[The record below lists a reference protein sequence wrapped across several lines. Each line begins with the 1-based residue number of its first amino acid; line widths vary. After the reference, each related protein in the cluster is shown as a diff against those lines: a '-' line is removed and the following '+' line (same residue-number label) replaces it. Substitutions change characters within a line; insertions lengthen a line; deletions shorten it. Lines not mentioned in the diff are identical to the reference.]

1 MFTNIA
7 GKLKGLAVVQTI
19 IFIAFGIIIWTLPYQ
34 TGGFVPKS
42 EAGLFVIIGI
52 IIMLAGWIGQW
63 LLYAF
68 GQLVENTDQINR
80 NLAALLAMQMKQAS
94 SGAAAK
100 TSGGPESHRN
110 NASATTPKS
119 NYYRDF
125 SKFDNSS
132 IGWVCEYCGSKNSS
146 DSTKCKICS
155 KSRHES
161 DYKNSKR

>member
-1 MFTNIA
+1 M
-7 GKLKGLAVVQTI
+7 
-19 IFIAFGIIIWTLPYQ
+19 
-34 TGGFVPKS
+34 
-42 EAGLFVIIGI
+42 
-52 IIMLAGWIGQW
+52 AGWIGQW

-68 GQLVENTDQINR
+68 GQLVENTDQVNR

-94 SGAAAK
+94 SRAAAK
-100 TSGGPESHRN
+100 TSGGPKSHRN

-146 DSTKCKICS
+146 DLTKCKICS
-155 KSRHES
+155 RSRPEI
-161 DYKNSKR
+161 DYKKSKR

>member
-19 IFIAFGIIIWTLPYQ
+19 FFVVFGIIIWTLPYQ
-34 TGGFVPKS
+34 KGGFVQES
-42 EAGLFVIIGI
+42 DAGLFIIIGI
-52 IIMLAGWIGQW
+52 IIILAGWIGQW

-100 TSGGPESHRN
+100 TSGGSESHRN
-110 NASATTPKS
+110 NAFSTTTKS

-161 DYKNSKR
+161 DYKKSQR

>member
-7 GKLKGLAVVQTI
+7 GKLKGLAVIQTI
-19 IFIAFGIIIWTLPYQ
+19 IFVIFGIIIWTLPYQ
-34 TGGFVPKS
+34 TSGIVPKS
-42 EAGLFVIIGI
+42 DASLFIIIGI

-80 NLAALLAMQMKQAS
+80 NLAALLAMQMKQTS
-94 SGAAAK
+94 SGAAPK
-100 TSGGPESHRN
+100 TSYVPEAHQN
-110 NASATTPKS
+110 NAPVTAPKS

-132 IGWVCEYCGSKNSS
+132 IGWICEYCGSKNSS
-146 DSTKCKICS
+146 DLTKCKICS
-155 KSRHES
+155 KSRQES
-161 DYKNSKR
+161 DYKKLKH

>member
-1 MFTNIA
+1 MDI
-7 GKLKGLAVVQTI
+7 TI
-19 IFIAFGIIIWTLPYQ
+19 
-34 TGGFVPKS
+34 S
-42 EAGLFVIIGI
+42 NR
-52 IIMLAGWIGQW
+52 WIGQW
-63 LLYAF
+63 LLHAF

-80 NLAALLAMQMKQAS
+80 DLAALLAMQMKKAS

-100 TSGGPESHRN
+100 TSGGSESHRN

-146 DSTKCKICS
+146 DSIKCKICS

>member
-19 IFIAFGIIIWTLPYQ
+19 FFVVFGIIIWTLPYQ
-34 TGGFVPKS
+34 KGGFVPES
-42 EAGLFVIIGI
+42 DAGLFIIIGI
-52 IIMLAGWIGQW
+52 IIILAGW

-100 TSGGPESHRN
+100 TSGGSESHRN
-110 NASATTPKS
+110 NAFATTTKS

-132 IGWVCEYCGSKNSS
+132 IGWVCGSKNSS

-161 DYKNSKR
+161 DYKKSQR

>member
-1 MFTNIA
+1 MLTNIA
-7 GKLKGLAVVQTI
+7 GKLKGLAIIQTI
-19 IFIAFGIIIWTLPYQ
+19 IFIAFGIIIWTLPFQ

-52 IIMLAGWIGQW
+52 IIMLGGIGQW

-132 IGWVCEYCGSKNSS
+132 I
-146 DSTKCKICS
+146 
-155 KSRHES
+155 
-161 DYKNSKR
+161 

>member
-19 IFIAFGIIIWTLPYQ
+19 IFVVFGIIIWTLPYQ
-34 TGGFVPKS
+34 KGGFVS
-42 EAGLFVIIGI
+42 ESDAGLFIIIGVIII
-52 IIMLAGWIGQW
+52 LVGWIGQW

-94 SGAAAK
+94 SGAGTK
-100 TSGGPESHRN
+100 TSRGPESRQN
-110 NASATTPKS
+110 SASATTPKS

-125 SKFDNSS
+125 SKFGNSS
-132 IGWVCEYCGSKNSS
+132 IGWFCEYCGSKNSS
-146 DSTKCKICS
+146 DLTKCKICS
-155 KSRHES
+155 RSRPEI
-161 DYKNSKR
+161 DYKKSKR

>member
-1 MFTNIA
+1 MDI
-7 GKLKGLAVVQTI
+7 TI
-19 IFIAFGIIIWTLPYQ
+19 SNRG
-34 TGGFVPKS
+34 
-42 EAGLFVIIGI
+42 
-52 IIMLAGWIGQW
+52 IGQW

-80 NLAALLAMQMKQAS
+80 NLAALLAMQMKKAS

-100 TSGGPESHRN
+100 TSGGSESHRN

>member
-19 IFIAFGIIIWTLPYQ
+19 IFVVFGIIIWTLPYQ
-34 TGGFVPKS
+34 KGGFVPES
-42 EAGLFVIIGI
+42 DAGLFIIIGI
-52 IIMLAGWIGQW
+52 IIILAGWIGQW

-100 TSGGPESHRN
+100 TSGGSESHRN
-110 NASATTPKS
+110 NAFATTTKS

-132 IGWVCEYCGSKNSS
+132 IGWVCAFGFFDGSF
-146 DSTKCKICS
+146 
-155 KSRHES
+155 
-161 DYKNSKR
+161 